1 MASFESDELV
11 VLINDTTLTS
21 TASLQSALAE
31 ANQTG
36 FTIRPLSNTYLTSL
50 QDFTSFRT
58 KYHNLM
64 PTTHSSK
71 YVPII
76 LSSFNFVM
84 THHKH

>member
-1 MASFESDELV
+1 MASFESDQLV

-58 KYHNLM
+58 KY
-64 PTTHSSK
+64 PQ
-71 YVPII
+71 
-76 LSSFNFVM
+76 FNAYYTFIEVRANN
-84 THHKH
+84 TVLFQLRNDTS